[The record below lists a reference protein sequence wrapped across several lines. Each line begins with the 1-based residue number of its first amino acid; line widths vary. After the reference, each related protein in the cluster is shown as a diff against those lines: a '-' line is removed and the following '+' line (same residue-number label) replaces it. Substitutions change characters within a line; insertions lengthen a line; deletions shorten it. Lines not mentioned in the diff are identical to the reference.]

1 MAPRKGGTRTT
12 LATNIYQDKYGIS
25 AIVYCKGL
33 APERARYPLGTEVAV
48 IQAWQLRTEAEMLER
63 KPVVGEK
70 STLAGDAPRWI
81 ASLPEGGRRRDFAIN
96 IKYWTHERHD
106 DGWATTITTLGNTR
120 RDKITDTHVEAQR
133 AAWLQAGIAAN
144 TINHRM
150 RALRTLYRDLDGR
163 KAYNPTQGIPKLQG
177 PRREPRD
184 VPIPVIERII
194 GNMPDQGR
202 GIRGQTK
209 ATGQPRPTI
218 SETKIRI
225 RVMAFTGA
233 PQMNVE
239 RFRDRDIDLPGARFY
254 FRPRRKGGGADGVWL
269 DMIPPAVEAFRD
281 FVTAGLVGKGFSRDS
296 MSRSW
301 RRAIARTVKE
311 VTLEAARTGDRTFLE
326 LLTRCIPPNC
336 RPYDLRHSFLSEIAR
351 QNGDPY
357 AVMECGQLSD
367 LHTAQHYTKGVTP
380 VRAAAA
386 IAKLS
391 ERWRP
396 PVPAKP
402 RLVTTKPAPKRVV
415 RKQPVKI
422 ETRHGR
428 RGR

>member
-1 MAPRKGGTRTT
+1 MAPRKGGKRTT

-33 APERARYPLGTEVAV
+33 DPERARYPLGTDVAV
-48 IQAWQLRTEAEMLER
+48 MQAWQLRTEAEMLER
-63 KPVVGEK
+63 APVVAEK
-70 STLAGDAPRWI
+70 GTLAADAPRWI
-81 ASLPEGGRRRDFAIN
+81 AGLAEGGRRRDFAIN
-96 IKYWTHERHD
+96 IKYWTHERD
-106 DGWATTITTLGNTR
+106 EDGWTETLTKLGNTK
-120 RDKITDTHVEAQR
+120 RDKITGTDVERQR
-133 AAWLQAGIAAN
+133 TAWQNDGIAAN

-150 RALRTLYRDLDGR
+150 RALRFLYRDLDG
-163 KAYNPTQGIPKLQG
+163 KLAYNPTYGLTKLRG

-194 GNMPDQGR
+194 GNMPDRGR
-202 GIRGQTK
+202 GIKGQTK
-209 ATGQPRPTI
+209 ATGQPRSAI

-225 RVMAFTGA
+225 RLMAWTGA

-254 FRPRRKGGGADGVWL
+254 FRPRRKGGGAEGVWL

-281 FVTAGLVGKGFSRDS
+281 FVKAGLVGKGFSRDS
-296 MSRSW
+296 MNRSW
-301 RRAIARTVKE
+301 RRAIASTVKE
-311 VTLEAARTGDRTFLE
+311 VTIEAARTGDRTFLE

-351 QNGDPY
+351 QDGDPY
-357 AVMECGQLSD
+357 AVMELGQLSD
-367 LHTAQHYTKGVTP
+367 LKTAQHYTKGATP
-380 VRAAAA
+380 ARAAAA

-391 ERWRP
+391 ERWLP

-402 RLVTTKPAPKRVV
+402 RLVTTKPTPKRVV
-415 RKQPVKI
+415 RKAPVKI
-422 ETRHGR
+422 VAAR
-428 RGR
+428 RRR